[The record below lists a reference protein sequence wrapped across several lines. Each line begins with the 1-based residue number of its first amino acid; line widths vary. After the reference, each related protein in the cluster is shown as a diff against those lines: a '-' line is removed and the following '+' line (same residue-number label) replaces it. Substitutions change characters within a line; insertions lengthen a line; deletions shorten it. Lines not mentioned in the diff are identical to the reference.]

1 MNDTIFQDMVM
12 PIPQK
17 DYFSKKLQHFTNR
30 KEDFFSIVFL
40 NIDNFKKINDSFGYE
55 VGDELILEIIIKIKK
70 ELRNGEEIFVCGTDK
85 FIIVLPSLEQKYII
99 HKAETIIKLINKRY
113 KIRKNVFQVF
123 GRIGISSYPEDGY
136 NFHDIVRKASMA
148 MEFIESNDMN
158 KYIFFNKYM
167 MDIIEGKTT
176 MESDLRTAIQN
187 NQFILYYQ
195 PLVSIKDKEVIGAEA
210 LIRWNHPVKGMV
222 SPIEFIPLAEETGLI
237 NDIGEWVIKD
247 AFKQSKIWQEKG
259 YDKLKVSINIS
270 AIQLRYYRFLNCIKE
285 TLNKVRNNPKNIKI
299 EITETVMMDSY
310 EQGIKIINDLNELG
324 IDTILDDFGVGHS
337 SLSHLKTLP
346 ISTLKIDKSFIDN
359 IHREKWDKEIVQGIV
374 NLGHKMK
381 MSVVAEGVEFSEQL
395 DVLEDIGCDAV
406 QGYVLGRPMEPW
418 CIEKLL
424 RRREQKNV

>member
-55 VGDELILEIIIKIKK
+55 VGDELLREVIIKIKK
-70 ELRNGEEIFVCGTDK
+70 ELRNCEEIFMCGTDK
-85 FIIVLPSLEQKYII
+85 FIIVLPSLEEKHII
-99 HKAETIIKLINKRY
+99 HKVETFIKLVNRRY

-123 GRIGISSYPEDGY
+123 GRIGISSYPKDGY

-148 MEFIESNDMN
+148 IEFIGRNDIN

-210 LIRWNHPVKGMV
+210 LIRWKHPVKGMV

-237 NDIGEWVIKD
+237 KDIGEWVIKD

-270 AIQLRYYRFLNCIKE
+270 AIQLRYYSFLNCIKE

-359 IHREKWDKEIVQGIV
+359 IHREKWDKEIVKGIV

-406 QGYVLGRPMEPW
+406 QGYILGRPMEPW

-424 RRREQKNV
+424 RRRE